1 MPAGGEG
8 SPIPPRSPEMIKA
21 MSARKPAGRT
31 EVLSPNVTAYEP
43 SISYLAARL
52 QRASRKAI
60 SERVKPF
67 GLTTLQYTTLTILL
81 HRGGLSNAQ
90 LARRSF
96 MTPQAM
102 NEVLAALEQ
111 RGLVMRNAHPNH
123 RRVFP
128 ATLTPEGRRVVE
140 ACDAEVEAL
149 EREMLAELTPEQVKS
164 MRNGLMAAVRA
175 LGAGFPLRD

>member
-1 MPAGGEG
+1 MTPLNPARRAE
-8 SPIPPRSPEMIKA
+8 
-21 MSARKPAGRT
+21 PA
-31 EVLSPNVTAYEP
+31 PADVTAPEP
-43 SISYLAARL
+43 GISYLAARL

-60 SERVKPF
+60 AERVKPF

-81 HRGGLSNAQ
+81 HHRGGLSNAQ

-111 RGLVMRNAHPNH
+111 RGFVVRNPHPNH

-149 EREMLAELTPEQVKS
+149 EREMLAELTPHQIRS

-175 LGAGFPLRD
+175 LGAGFPQRD